1 MIVID
6 PELVSAIAAL
16 CTALS
21 TLVWSIRRRR

>member
-1 MIVID
+1 MNIID

-21 TLVWSIRRRR
+21 ALVWSIRRRR